1 MRLHGSASR
10 GRRLVNAL
18 AVGCL
23 VAAAGAVVPGVG
35 QAARVPLCDQSEVC
49 RVHRENGFQ
58 LYEAKNYADALT
70 EFEAAYA
77 TRAEP
82 RLLLNIGRSLFR
94 LDRPGEALQRYQQ
107 FREQSPAL
115 DAATQESLARYIT
128 EAEAAKAAQDESHK
142 PLPAP
147 PPKLPSLAAPGVLL
161 GLGGALLAS
170 SLGTGLYA
178 RQLQQE
184 FSDTSLQTMMF
195 TPELQDLQQRGL
207 TMNQATLGLAI
218 GGGALVIAGA
228 TWLGVAIHQRKVI
241 QSANTSR

>member
-1 MRLHGSASR
+1 MFLHGQASR
-10 GRRLVNAL
+10 NRRLANVL

-58 LYEAKNYADALT
+58 LYEAKNYGDALT

-77 TRAEP
+77 TKAEP

-94 LDRPGEALQRYQQ
+94 LDRPDEALQRYQQ

-128 EAEAAKAAQDESHK
+128 EAEAAKAAQDASHK
-142 PLPAP
+142 PPPAP
-147 PPKLPSLAAPGVLL
+147 PPKLPSLAPAGVLL
-161 GLGGALLAS
+161 GLGGALLVS
-170 SLGTGLYA
+170 SLGTGLYS

-241 QSANTSR
+241 QSANANR